1 MRGWTA
7 DAATVLGVGDR
18 LGSIEP
24 GKLADFVVL
33 DRDILTCPVDDIREA
48 VVLTTVL
55 AGGDPDGGQCGLRDT
70 RP

>member
-7 DAATVLGVGDR
+7 DAATVLGVEDR

-70 RP
+70 RS